1 MKYIIRIVWFI
12 VSMMFYSPAMKGL
25 NAVNA
30 NFFVKSIVAISIFLL
45 TFYIPSNA
53 CIAMFNKSPKQRA
66 KKLCR
71 CIWNE
76 VNVFFTSTG
85 RPWACRDW
93 DYFTA
98 TYVWSAFYYS
108 ILYNIEYYQ
117 LEGEMRSQLLSSGV
131 SMVSPTTS
139 THPRIIRDC
148 IGSTFESAIREF
160 TTKAIN
166 PCVGTGTVEL
176 YNSMI
181 HLCDPQASVNPKEY
195 VAFSASLS
203 RISEYAEKLFGQK

>member
-12 VSMMFYSPAMKGL
+12 ISMLFYNPAMKGL
-25 NAVNA
+25 NAIDA
-30 NFFVKSIVAISIFLL
+30 NLFVKSIVAISIFLF

-53 CIAMFNKSPKQRA
+53 CIAMLNKSPKQRA
-66 KKLCR
+66 KKLCN

-76 VNVFFTSTG
+76 VKEYLTSTG
-85 RPWACRDW
+85 RPWICKDW

-108 ILYNIEYYQ
+108 VLYNIEHYQ

-131 SMVSPTTS
+131 AMVSATTS
-139 THPRIIRDC
+139 THPQIIRDC
-148 IGSTFESAIREF
+148 IDSTFNVAIREF
-160 TTKAIN
+160 TEKVIN
-166 PCVGTGTVEL
+166 PCIDNGPVEL

-181 HLCDPQASVNPKEY
+181 HLCDPQASVNPKEFA
-195 VAFSASLS
+195 AFSASLT
-203 RISEYAEKLFGQK
+203 RISDYSEKLFGLK